1 MHVSTPP
8 SCRRVQAGR
17 FFLSLG
23 LVASTALLAKV
34 AAAQSPYATTL
45 VAHNGAFGGA
55 ALYNDPL
62 AVLGEPTRVANNNDP
77 VIGTAPY
84 HIKIV
89 EPAYNRDL
97 NGNKIIT
104 TLSRKSN
111 GGGYDYGFITVKF
124 DQPIVDDP
132 TNPYGIDLN
141 VFGNSFYIGN
151 GFVSDSSDMRGYNL
165 VGGLF
170 AEPVVISVSP
180 DNVNW
185 YTYANGPYGDT
196 AFPTQGTQ
204 WSGEQYDATGNG
216 WTSTPT
222 DFTKPVNPT
231 LDAVLGVMGQPIPAA
246 DAIGMYLNS
255 GGGTGID
262 LAPSGFS
269 SIQYV
274 RVEATAQF
282 RDGEIDG
289 FADVRP
295 MTLGDSLSI
304 TPANVDAGTRLFF
317 QQPTNLA
324 KSAVTADFSAVA
336 DLAKLTTGPLADE
349 AALAALAG
357 KKVLANFALEVTTL
371 VGDATVT
378 FAADYRLS
386 PSGEYAGDGSDLKV
400 LFWINDAWSETP
412 FTFDAA
418 AGMAVLEDWTA
429 GEAWL
434 AIVRT
439 AAAAL
444 PGDYDDNGVVD
455 GGDFLA
461 WQRTSG
467 SGTPLPNETASP
479 GIVDAE
485 DLNVW
490 KQHFSANNT
499 TSSTVAQ
506 VPEPSAFIVAVSA
519 VAATLITARGR
530 NFGQRPKSP

>member
-1 MHVSTPP
+1 MHVSTTP
-8 SCRRVQAGR
+8 SCRRMSAGR
-17 FFLSLG
+17 FFLALSLAAS
-23 LVASTALLAKV
+23 LAST

-55 ALYNDPL
+55 ALYNDSL

-104 TLSRKSN
+104 TLSRRSN

-132 TNPYGIDLN
+132 VNPYGIDLN

-151 GFVSDSSDMRGYNL
+151 GFVSDSSDMRAYNL

-204 WSGEQYDATGNG
+204 WSGAQYDAIGNG

-231 LDAVLGVMGQPIPAA
+231 LDAVLGIQGQQISAA
-246 DAIGMYLNS
+246 NAIGMYLNS

-317 QQPTNLA
+317 QRTADPT
-324 KSAVTADFSAVA
+324 KSAVIADFSAVA

-349 AALAALAG
+349 TALAALAG
-357 KKVLANFALEVTTL
+357 KNVLANFALEVTTL
-371 VGDATVT
+371 VGDAPVA

-386 PSGEYAGDGSDLKV
+386 VSSDYAGDGSDLQV
-400 LFWINDAWSETP
+400 LAWLDDAWSETP
-412 FTFDAA
+412 FTFDAT

-434 AIVRT
+434 AIVQT
-439 AAAAL
+439 AAASL
-444 PGDYDDNGVVD
+444 PGDYDDNGLVD
-455 GGDFLA
+455 GADFLA
-461 WQRTSG
+461 WQRAFG
-467 SGTPLPNETASP
+467 GATPLHNETASP

-490 KQHFSANNT
+490 KQHFGVNGDA
-499 TSSTVAQ
+499 STAVVQ
-506 VPEPSAFIVAVSA
+506 VPEPSAFALALVVIAPFACRKPRRS
-519 VAATLITARGR
+519 
-530 NFGQRPKSP
+530 